1 MADRPVVGVV
11 IVSVGET
18 VNETALDVVDAV
30 VPFKELVT
38 TTV

>member
-18 VNETALDVVDAV
+18 VNETASEVVVAV

-38 TTV
+38 TTE